1 MELGPGAP
9 LLIVVS
15 APSGGGKTT
24 LCHQVLEARP
34 NMARVITCTT
44 RPPRGAEKDGLDYY
58 FLDEKAFLQK
68 VEAGLF
74 LEHAVVYGKRYGT
87 LKSEVVDKLRA
98 RRDVILSMDVQGVET
113 ICAKAKA
120 DPELQAALVTVF
132 LTPPS
137 LDILEQRLCKRGVD
151 SPEVMRERLAEAR
164 REIARWSAFDY
175 LILST
180 SVAEDLR
187 RMQAIIEAEK
197 MRSTRARLP
206 ERGFS

>member
-1 MELGPGAP
+1 MEESRAAP

-24 LCHQVLEARP
+24 LCHQVLAARP
-34 NMARVITCTT
+34 NMTRVITCTT
-44 RPPRGAEKDGLDYY
+44 RPPRGSEKDGVDYY
-58 FLDEKAFLQK
+58 FLDEKGFQQR

-87 LKSEVVDKLRA
+87 LKSEVLDKLRA

-113 ICAKAKA
+113 ISAKAKA

-137 LDILEQRLCKRGVD
+137 LDILEQRLRKRGVD
-151 SPEVMRERLAEAR
+151 SPEVVRERLAEAR
-164 REIARWSAFDY
+164 QEIARWRTFDY
-175 LILST
+175 LIIST

-197 MRSTRARLP
+197 MRSHRGRLDAI
-206 ERGFS
+206 